1 MKMIELPFW
10 RRQSWRIRK
19 KGHPFLLVN
28 PFNKFCTVFLIRY
41 DQFPLRLL
49 LQEVRCYSRKLTK
62 ATQSTSN
69 LRRFHLFRDTLIEA
83 RRRKKP
89 TEVELSAPP
98 KDCRA
103 TSHIL
108 QPPIL
113 PPQRSASRTSTKSCG
128 GIFGLI
134 PSTSSFYLPF
144 STLSMASAVYYH
156 VTVGQQAE
164 KKVTFDIFDE
174 SLHPLYIVGFS
185 TLFFLLTI
193 IFFIP
198 SLSPFGEERQAKRR
212 H

>member
-113 PPQRSASRTSTKSCG
+113 PPQRSASRTSIKFCG
-128 GIFGLI
+128 GMFGLI
-134 PSTSSFYLPF
+134 LLQVIIKGT
-144 STLSMASAVYYH
+144 
-156 VTVGQQAE
+156 
-164 KKVTFDIFDE
+164 
-174 SLHPLYIVGFS
+174 
-185 TLFFLLTI
+185 FFLDTQYGI
-193 IFFIP
+193 G
-198 SLSPFGEERQAKRR
+198 SLLSRHRGPTGREESHIRYLR
-212 H
+212 